1 MFENG
6 ALIFCRYSVS
16 VEFAQ
21 WLVVK
26 VSVLLLCEKCLFSN
40 KMTKINPLNVAKLLF
55 DDISSFYTKSTP
67 INSKEIELKDQLLG
81 KYFLAYDVPSQAV
94 IIAHKRLPI
103 DPLVP
108 LPVSR
113 ESQCM
118 LQPWPMDTR
127 DKRLRPQNPVTLN
140 MCSLYGWHWCVS
152 TRVSV
157 GFRQDIIVGLG

>member
-1 MFENG
+1 
-6 ALIFCRYSVS
+6 
-16 VEFAQ
+16 
-21 WLVVK
+21 
-26 VSVLLLCEKCLFSN
+26 
-40 KMTKINPLNVAKLLF
+40 MTKINPLNVAELLF

-140 MCSLYGWHWCVS
+140 MCSLYG
-152 TRVSV
+152 
-157 GFRQDIIVGLG
+157 